1 MKFPGGR
8 AFGVFGI
15 PKGDSDTSN
24 YASNLELYGDGTPLY
39 AGQQHNEAVAF
50 GGGYSH
56 WGKRIRFYTSDV
68 SDPNTNGQTD
78 EYDYS
83 LELRTWE
90 WERIAHW
97 SDCWRWHPEGARFL
111 DLGRHTVPSTTTVN
125 LSLTNMCSLRR
136 EVCGSQ
142 KHLDRTGIRR
152 RHIEFENFE
161 TVAATLLP
169 ALAQVELNSQGDSLL
184 HPRIEEIFLFV
195 ADYRCEVKIQFNGT
209 LLSDPVVDLLLQQTG
224 TMVLSLDAVGAKF
237 DEVRQ
242 GGVWAKAVR
251 DLERLLRE
259 RDLLRL
265 TIGVYPTLTK
275 RAVGDIE
282 TITEWAAKHGVD
294 HIHLHRYVPILD
306 SWEERPEAEAGRVAS
321 DLLRKWCIRRG
332 NPLQIQFEGESLNSM
347 PLPSRGAVYPDPEKA
362 APPLESG
369 KMMFPMRAGTAGS
382 DRVITCAAPNEYVE
396 IGLEGQ
402 IGACCRAQDV
412 SLGRAVSV
420 DDFARTRFGTN
431 DIAIRRLLQRGAT
444 KPYPLPSCAVC
455 VKFSAPG
462 GALGRSAGIYSE
474 PLPLG
479 ELCLTLEG
487 EEELQIEE
495 IQEEDGFCFNARF
508 PLGLHEGGFELLED
522 EEILGSAGTQPVE
535 IRQHGKG
542 RYHLD
547 RNVLCFSSSD
557 VTDPRRNGRRYRLR
571 RISSVSDAV
580 KTHACRTSPG

>member
-1 MKFPGGR
+1 M
-8 AFGVFGI
+8 
-15 PKGDSDTSN
+15 
-24 YASNLELYGDGTPLY
+24 
-39 AGQQHNEAVAF
+39 
-50 GGGYSH
+50 
-56 WGKRIRFYTSDV
+56 
-68 SDPNTNGQTD
+68 
-78 EYDYS
+78 
-83 LELRTWE
+83 
-90 WERIAHW
+90 
-97 SDCWRWHPEGARFL
+97 
-111 DLGRHTVPSTTTVN
+111 
-125 LSLTNMCSLRR
+125 
-136 EVCGSQ
+136 
-142 KHLDRTGIRR
+142 
-152 RHIEFENFE
+152 EFENFE
-161 TVAATLLP
+161 AAAATLFP

-184 HPRIEEIFLFV
+184 HSRIKETFLVV
-195 ADYRCEVKIQFNGT
+195 ADYRCEVKIQYNGT

-224 TMVLSLDAVGAKF
+224 TIVLSLDAVGAKF

-251 DLERLLRE
+251 GLEELLRE
-259 RDLLRL
+259 RDPLRL
-265 TIGVYPTLTK
+265 STGVYPTLTK
-275 RAVGDIE
+275 RTFGDVE
-282 TITEWAAKHGVD
+282 TITEWAAKYSVD
-294 HIHLHRYVPILD
+294 HINFHRYVPILD
-306 SWEERPEAEAGRVAS
+306 CWEERPEAGAGRVAS

-347 PLPSRGAVYPDPEKA
+347 PLPSRSAVYPDPEKA

-369 KMMFPMRAGTAGS
+369 KMMLPMRAGTAGS

-402 IGACCRAQDV
+402 IGACCRAQGV

-420 DDFARTRFGTN
+420 DDFARTRFSAN
-431 DIAIRRLLQRGAT
+431 YIAIRRLLQRGAT
-444 KPYPLPSCAVC
+444 MPYPLPSCAVC
-455 VKFSAPG
+455 VKFLAPG
-462 GALGRSAGIYSE
+462 EALGRSAGIYSE

-522 EEILGSAGTQPVE
+522 EEILGSAGTQPLE

-542 RYHLD
+542 RYHLG
-547 RNVLCFSSSD
+547 RTVLYFSSSD
-557 VTDPRRNGRRYRLR
+557 VTDPRRIGRRYRLG